1 MVLVKNGNELS
12 KYTNSKN
19 ARSLDVCLTKVWI
32 STVFRYSLLKSSIT
46 LSTSGKLWES
56 RNSFSKENY

>member
-46 LSTSGKLWES
+46 LSTSGKL
-56 RNSFSKENY
+56 